1 MKPFKFRLQKLLEF
15 REMEEEQNQL
25 AFGRVQAEYKFALDE
40 LQRLIQQRDTAVD
53 LFCKKQKNGLKI
65 EEFKLFQNYFDKFNE
80 DIQNQRQKIEKIQ
93 AILHEKQKLLIE
105 AVQKRKIV
113 EKFKEKR
120 FNQYYSQQLQDEQ
133 KMIDEVGTQA
143 FVRKKAGT

>member
-40 LQRLIQQRDTAVD
+40 LQRLIQHRDTAVD